1 MYYLTMIKSSNTIPI
16 NFHQTSSHSLNIII
30 SNLKTHII
38 RVICNHY
45 EINHNDAISKILLN
59 KDEFLSISS
68 KQTILHEPSNEHSIE
83 PLDSDFSF
91 SDSEDENSLHN
102 FNESQQE
109 EHHPQLLEQIQTFI
123 KPIIDPS
130 DELDEETAYDIII
143 VNGHKY
149 CIEIFSDDI
158 VDQHHF
164 PIGFYNRAN
173 NTLHFD

>member
-1 MYYLTMIKSSNTIPI
+1 MIKSSNTNSI
-16 NFHQTSSHSLNIII
+16 NFHQNTYHGVTNII
-30 SNLKTHII
+30 SNLKLHLIQA
-38 RVICNHY
+38 ICNHY

-59 KDEFLSISS
+59 KDEFLSISP
-68 KQTILHEPSNEHSIE
+68 KQTILHESSNEHSTE

-91 SDSEDENSLHN
+91 SDCEDENSLHN

-149 CIEIFSDDI
+149 CIEIFSDAI
-158 VDQHHF
+158 VDEHHF